1 MKTTKKTTKITTK
14 ITMRAITSVL
24 AFAFFAMAAS
34 AVYGSGQP
42 PMQDVPGHPFFRQCT
57 RGCLLVRGSS
67 MGFYSWCEEAD
78 EITVLLTSEEAA
90 RHFQETGNLHP
101 IVEVWNNCKSAPFQ
115 AISGG
120 PPRPAIIFPEN
131 VPPDSVRVVPT
142 FTPIVQEPPVPPE
155 GGWQAPNAAA
165 GIPLSASIWYGVI
178 RSAIVMPQR
187 ELTNAELQIW
197 INEYWELGGKNPFE
211 LEVVRII
218 NELRVSYGL
227 NTLEICPRLSMA
239 ARYHSHQMGDQGIYQ
254 CPRNPARS
262 QGFFAHEN
270 PVTGTDVSYRG
281 LMFGIWE
288 SVNENLHG
296 GTGAIPSG
304 PVEAWY
310 NSPGHRASMLHPAY
324 TTIGVGAFGRGGTT
338 AKFGGRGNN
347 FRDYVIESHGV
358 DPRPRWREIYNHAPR
373 MITLP

>member
-1 MKTTKKTTKITTK
+1 MKTMKKTKIRTK

-24 AFAFFAMAAS
+24 AFAFFAMAAGVVF
-34 AVYGSGQP
+34 ADEQFRP
-42 PMQDVPGHPFFRQCT
+42 IPGRFGYRECQ
-57 RGCLLVRGSS
+57 GCLLVMSPSTREL
-67 MGFYSWCEEAD
+67 YSWCEETDVLTRAIDAD
-78 EITVLLTSEEAA
+78 ERWT
-90 RHFQETGNLHP
+90 
-101 IVEVWNNCKSAPFQ
+101 NCKRAPFQ

-120 PPRPAIIFPEN
+120 PPRPTITFPEN

-142 FTPIVQEPPVPPE
+142 FTPIVQEPPVPPR
-155 GGWQAPNAAA
+155 GVWRAPLA
-165 GIPLSASIWYGVI
+165 GEPLDYSIWYGVI

-187 ELTNAELQIW
+187 ELTSEELQIW

-254 CPRNPARS
+254 CPHNPARS
-262 QGFFAHEN
+262 QGFFAHQN
-270 PVTGTDVSYRG
+270 PVTRTTSSDRG
-281 LMFGIWE
+281 LMFGIWA
-288 SVNENLHG
+288 SVAENLHS

-304 PVEAWY
+304 PVESWY
-310 NSPGHRASMLHPAY
+310 NSPGHRATMLHPAY

-338 AKFGGRGNN
+338 MKISRGNN

-358 DPRPRWREIYNHAPR
+358 DPRPRWRDIYNHAPR